1 MFYNVIRNLVYTNYS
16 IISYGNFLLFLISL
30 NSAFSVERLWTRL
43 CSRKAKKPA

>member
-16 IISYGNFLLFLISL
+16 IISYGNFLLLISL